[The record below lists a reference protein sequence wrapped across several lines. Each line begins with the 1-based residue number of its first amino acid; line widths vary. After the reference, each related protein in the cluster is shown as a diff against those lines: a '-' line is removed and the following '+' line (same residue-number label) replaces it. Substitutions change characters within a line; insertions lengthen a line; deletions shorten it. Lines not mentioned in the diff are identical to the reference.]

1 VTERNRPDRAVVLL
15 IATEEAAAIGADPAA
30 VLAMAIDR
38 LSKRARRAAMLRIL
52 AETGCS
58 RSGLAHVWGCD
69 RQVVCRLINPRRPE
83 RKAKPER
90 AVNGNDHR
98 QRTAPEQ
105 RNADLAAWNA
115 LGRRS
120 EAA

>member
-1 VTERNRPDRAVVLL
+1 
-15 IATEEAAAIGADPAA
+15 
-30 VLAMAIDR
+30 MAIDR

-90 AVNGNDHR
+90 AVNGND
-98 QRTAPEQ
+98 QRRRTRAEQ
-105 RNADLAAWNA
+105 CNADLAAWNA